1 MIINDSFS
9 YWSEILFGVS
19 QGSILG
25 SLLVNIF
32 ICDMFCLM
40 VNFEIA
46 NYPDDSTPF
55 SAKLDDRSVVDE
67 LEILSSIL
75 FTWLKKNYMK
85 AIQTAVIFFYL
96 AKITL
101 QLIWMETA

>member
-1 MIINDSFS
+1 
-9 YWSEILFGVS
+9 
-19 QGSILG
+19 
-25 SLLVNIF
+25 
-32 ICDMFCLM
+32 MFCLM

-55 SAKLDDRSVVDE
+55 RAKLDDRSVVDE